1 MDALTLTLPS
11 DDVSN
16 LGCARQA
23 AESPLPSSQILAAI
37 NSLPEQ
43 QPDLDESRSESSNPS
58 RGELQSVASSLSP
71 EEAVSSPTDDDCLA
85 DDVSS
90 FGHCPGGGAGAMKRA
105 WQPEEDERLMQLVT
119 ECGACHWSV
128 IASYLPG
135 RVGKQCRE
143 RWHNHLSPEVRKEEW
158 SAEEDRMIME
168 LVQRYGTK
176 WSKIVKLLP
185 GRTDNAIK
193 NRWNSTMRKNKRRQA
208 KEAGTEQVAAAQ
220 VQVQPAALMQ
230 LAQLPSAPAAESPAN
245 PVVQQLP
252 LPMPPAAA
260 DPNAAAAQPKMNPT
274 DIANAAAAAVN
285 AAAAAAA
292 AAAGARLTTVAPPPP
307 VARLP
312 SAHLNGPRPT
322 AIAGP
327 NSPASSIA
335 SSRSPSLAGNSP
347 KPSPSPR
354 SPGVRKRSTPLAQQR
369 TVHKVVQAVQAV
381 ALPPVD
387 PSSPSVQ
394 AVMEAPPTKVEP
406 KTKPPTARK
415 RPPSKKD
422 TAAAEAAA
430 VKANA
435 QREQQQLENMK
446 LLDEGMEQEEGWA
459 EQVMMSADFFDAS
472 FDEQAPLDSAALD
485 PLTQAGLERLI
496 EDVQ

>member
-128 IASYLPG
+128 IASYLPAQ
-135 RVGKQCRE
+135 QCRE

-260 DPNAAAAQPKMNPT
+260 DPNAAAAAKNEPGRHCQCGGGRRQRSRGCGGRCRRR
-274 DIANAAAAAVN
+274 AAHHRRAAAACGAPAVRPPQWPSPDCHRRSQQPRVQH
-285 AAAAAAA
+285 
-292 AAAGARLTTVAPPPP
+292 RLFTLAVSGGQLAQ
-307 VARLP
+307 
-312 SAHLNGPRPT
+312 
-322 AIAGP
+322 AIALAALPRRAEAQHATRSAAHRAQGRPGGP
-327 NSPASSIA
+327 GG
-335 SSRSPSLAGNSP
+335 RSPSR
-347 KPSPSPR
+347 R
-354 SPGVRKRSTPLAQQR
+354 SQLTFRSGRHGGAADEGRAEDEAAHRAQ
-369 TVHKVVQAVQAV
+369 
-381 ALPPVD
+381 
-387 PSSPSVQ
+387 
-394 AVMEAPPTKVEP
+394 
-406 KTKPPTARK
+406 
-415 RPPSKKD
+415 
-422 TAAAEAAA
+422 AAAF
-430 VKANA
+430 
-435 QREQQQLENMK
+435 
-446 LLDEGMEQEEGWA
+446 EEGHGGGGGGRR
-459 EQVMMSADFFDAS
+459 Q
-472 FDEQAPLDSAALD
+472 
-485 PLTQAGLERLI
+485 GERPA
-496 EDVQ
+496 